1 MAPSNTRDSPISMP
15 SARDR
20 HKLRK
25 PAVEKMRRDR
35 INGCIE
41 QLKVL
46 LEEEFHE
53 RDPNAKLEKADVLE
67 MTVGFLKRQ
76 LRLRPRVSVDH
87 VAAHGDG
94 YSRCWEETLH
104 FLSTGS
110 PEEAT
115 PPLRLRITHD
125 APALSTHGHVQAAA
139 KPPPPGTDRVVWR
152 PW

>member
-1 MAPSNTRDSPISMP
+1 MSPSNTRDSPVSQP
-15 SARDR
+15 SSRDR
-20 HKLRK
+20 HKMRK
-25 PAVEKMRRDR
+25 PAVEKLRRDR

-46 LEEEFHE
+46 LEEEFHK

-67 MTVGFLKRQ
+67 MTVGLLKR
-76 LRLRPRVSVDH
+76 RLRPQG
-87 VAAHGDG
+87 GDG

-110 PEEAT
+110 PEGSRPVTPT
-115 PPLRLRITHD
+115 PPPSLLRYPT
-125 APALSTHGHVQAAA
+125 LSSSHGHVQSAA
-139 KPPPPGTDRVVWR
+139 KHPPPPGTDRAVWR